1 MVMQYQP
8 CCILSAV
15 VIVYHIDNDIE
26 EEREEI
32 FTPYIL
38 FTSP

>member
-1 MVMQYQP
+1 MQYQP
-8 CCILSAV
+8 CFILSVV
-15 VIVYHIDNDIE
+15 VIVYHIDNDVE

-32 FTPYIL
+32 STPYIL